1 MTAEKI
7 NTILTNGEGLK
18 TEFKLAENDLPNN
31 LFESICAFLNTQGG
45 EIVLGISDDGIV
57 TGVNLDRIETLLK

>member
-45 EIVLGISDDGIV
+45 KLFWVFLMMELLLVLI
-57 TGVNLDRIETLLK
+57 